1 MVSAQQLLRS
11 HREVLL
17 DWLSVN
23 PTPLLRWLADAG
35 VLTPEQYR
43 AVLERSPTNKVANVL
58 EQVCASEQS
67 SREFLQVLRDV
78 QGYYCSQLQEWTSQH
93 CPQTPPTPPTAP
105 PTAIRTTAGEEHAK
119 TTKTK
124 SPLSKL
130 FSKGRSQE
138 YAIPNDEVDS
148 PKPQLT
154 LKAPAV
160 RVSLSA
166 HKNTVLHRTE
176 RLMSYSEG
184 EGQDSS
190 SHAHIDIRYTDLF
203 VTEDD
208 EQPSES
214 HEYFILAS
222 HRSPIYPHQ
231 ACRLIHPRNLLSPDP
246 ETGRI
251 PKRVKVKGIAGIGK
265 SVAMQKLLYEWALG
279 KHLQTF
285 SCVFDLRFRELNLID
300 GPVSLRELL
309 APRFRYLKD
318 VLGHLFEHAEALLF
332 VLDGLDEFRHRLDWT
347 VKDRDLTVDSKIP
360 VSELL
365 VALVKGNLLPQCSVI
380 LTTRPSTDAPKRFF
394 QRCCVVLG
402 FQEQHVEE
410 YTNKF
415 YKDPRVAKKVFSYIV
430 KNDNLYALSFIPL
443 YCYII
448 CSALAEFFSV
458 DNNKDEQ
465 SLDLNPPRTVS
476 EVYYYYLYTT
486 IKHHALKDNAEATA
500 PRPKILALV
509 KEQLMNLGRLAYE
522 NLLRNR
528 ILFYKED
535 LEKFALSPRGVR
547 STFLCQILVSMEE
560 EKVEMFA
567 FFHLT
572 LQEYLAA
579 LFCVVSISG
588 RTEILTGLDYWCFGE
603 LYPPAISPPLA
614 VDPMPAGDHLERP
627 RVENLQM
634 FTRFFAGLVRA
645 RLTKLLDGMV
655 ENGLG
660 VDDEGVALLSQL
672 GDWFQRQFR
681 NRKLSNQTALNL
693 LHCLME
699 LHMQEA
705 TSRAAPE
712 IRKLNLFKMKLSVV
726 DCAAVHYVLQFSTHR
741 LEELNLG
748 YSNIGNKGFSRLGP
762 ILHRCESLY
771 VRYNCLGTDA
781 AIMES
786 AVLRSED
793 CQVKKLFMCGN
804 KLGPEGARALWA
816 ALEHNQTVEEVYL
829 DITGITETGT
839 ENLVQCLSKNTA
851 LKNLTV
857 VGNELGEAGWERLK
871 ELGRLRPDLR
881 IIGHF
886 VDDLELLEAYLGWV
900 EEIREDHE
908 QMDSVKN
915 TDALQS
921 VLKGL
926 WLSKGTGPNA
936 VKAKEL
942 ETKIIQLLK
951 SSELSALRAQ

>member
-1 MVSAQQLLRS
+1 MVPAQQLLLS

-43 AVLERSPTNKVANVL
+43 VLLQRSPANRVANVL
-58 EQVCASEQS
+58 EQVCKSQQS
-67 SREFLQVLRDV
+67 SRAFLQVLHSV
-78 QGYYCSQLQEWTSQH
+78 QSYYCTQLQDWTLQH
-93 CPQTPPTPPTAP
+93 CPQTPPPSPPTPPSPRTGTGTA
-105 PTAIRTTAGEEHAK
+105 R
-119 TTKTK
+119 
-124 SPLSKL
+124 L
-130 FSKGRSQE
+130 
-138 YAIPNDEVDS
+138 
-148 PKPQLT
+148 
-154 LKAPAV
+154 
-160 RVSLSA
+160 SLSA

-176 RLMSYSEG
+176 RLMCYSEG

-190 SHAHIDIRYTDLF
+190 SQAHIDIRYTDLF

-208 EQPSES
+208 ELSNEG
-214 HEYFILAS
+214 HEYFKQAS
-222 HRSPIYPHQ
+222 RQSPIYPHQ
-231 ACRLIHPRNLLSPDP
+231 TYRLIHPRDLLNPDP
-246 ETGRI
+246 KTGSI

-265 SVAMQKLLYEWALG
+265 SVAMQRLLYEWALG

-300 GPVSLRELL
+300 GPISLRELL
-309 APRFRYLKD
+309 SSRFLYLKN
-318 VLGHLFEHAEALLF
+318 VLTHLFECATSLLF
-332 VLDGLDEFRHRLDWT
+332 ILDGLDEFRHRLDWT
-347 VKDRDLTVDSKIP
+347 AEDRDLTVDSQIS

-365 VALVKGNLLPQCSVI
+365 VALVKGNLLPQSSVI
-380 LTTRPSTDAPKRFF
+380 LTTRPSTDAPKCFF
-394 QRCCVVLG
+394 QRWCVVLG
-402 FQEQHVEE
+402 FQEKHVEE
-410 YTNKF
+410 YTMKF
-415 YKDPRVAKKVFSYIV
+415 YKDPVAAKKVFSYMV

-448 CSALAEFFSV
+448 CAALAEFFST
-458 DNNKDEQ
+458 DSNDGQ

-486 IKHHALKDNAEATA
+486 IKHHALKDNTDASS
-500 PRPKILALV
+500 PKPKILTLV
-509 KEQLMNLGRLAYE
+509 KEQLMNLGRLAYN

-528 ILFYKED
+528 ILFDKED
-535 LEKFALSPRGVR
+535 LEKFGLDLRGIR
-547 STFLCQILVSMEE
+547 STFLCQILVSVEN
-560 EKVEMFA
+560 EKEMEMFS

-579 LFCVVSISG
+579 LFCVVSVSG
-588 RTEILTGLDYWCFGE
+588 HVEILTGLNYWCFGE
-603 LYPPAISPPLA
+603 LQPPAKSPPLS
-614 VDPMPAGDHLERP
+614 VNPMPAGDHLEP
-627 RVENLQM
+627 YRVENLQM

-645 RLTKLLDGMV
+645 RLTRLLDGMV
-655 ENGLG
+655 ENDLAG
-660 VDDEGVALLSQL
+660 DDEGMTLLSQL
-672 GDWFQRQFR
+672 GDWFQSQF
-681 NRKLSNQTALNL
+681 KKTELTNQTALNL

-699 LHMQEA
+699 LHLSEV
-705 TSRAAPE
+705 TSRVAPE
-712 IRKLNLFKMKLSVV
+712 IRSLCLFKMKLSVV
-726 DCAAVHYVLQFSTHR
+726 DCAAIHYVLQFSTHS
-741 LEELNLG
+741 LEELNVG

-771 VRYNCLGTDA
+771 LRYNCLGTDA
-781 AIMES
+781 AIKES
-786 AVLRSED
+786 AVLRSDD

-804 KLGPEGARALWA
+804 KVGPEGAQALWA
-816 ALEHNQTVEEVYL
+816 ALEHNQTVEEIYL

-857 VGNELGEAGWERLK
+857 VGNELGEAGWARLR

-886 VDDLELLEAYLGWV
+886 VEDLELLEAYLGWV
-900 EEIREDHE
+900 EEIQEDRE

-915 TDALQS
+915 VDALQS

-926 WLSKGTGPNA
+926 WLSEGTGENA

-942 ETKIIQLLK
+942 ETKILQLLE
-951 SSELSALRAQ
+951 SSELSSLRAK

>member
-1 MVSAQQLLRS
+1 MVPAQQLLLS

-43 AVLERSPTNKVANVL
+43 VLLQRSPANRVANVL
-58 EQVCASEQS
+58 EQVCKSQQS
-67 SREFLQVLRDV
+67 SRAFLQVLHSV
-78 QGYYCSQLQEWTSQH
+78 QSYYCTQLQDWTLQH
-93 CPQTPPTPPTAP
+93 CPQTPPPSPPTPPSPRTGTGTARP
-105 PTAIRTTAGEEHAK
+105 K
-119 TTKTK
+119 TGRTK

-130 FSKGRSQE
+130 FTRGKSKE
-138 YAIPNDEVDS
+138 YTIPKDEVDS
-148 PKPQLT
+148 PKPQVN
-154 LKAPAV
+154 LKTPV
-160 RVSLSA
+160 VKVSLSA

-176 RLMSYSEG
+176 RLMCYSEG

-190 SHAHIDIRYTDLF
+190 SQAHIDIRYTDLF

-208 EQPSES
+208 ELSNEG
-214 HEYFILAS
+214 HEYFKQAS
-222 HRSPIYPHQ
+222 RQSPIYPHQ
-231 ACRLIHPRNLLSPDP
+231 TYRLIHPRDLLNPDP
-246 ETGRI
+246 KTGSI

-265 SVAMQKLLYEWALG
+265 SVAMQRLLYEWALG

-300 GPVSLRELL
+300 GPISLRELL
-309 APRFRYLKD
+309 SSRFLYLKN
-318 VLGHLFEHAEALLF
+318 VLTHLFECATSLLF
-332 VLDGLDEFRHRLDWT
+332 ILDGLDEFRHRLDWT
-347 VKDRDLTVDSKIP
+347 AEDRDLTVDSQIS

-365 VALVKGNLLPQCSVI
+365 VALVKGNLLPQSSVI
-380 LTTRPSTDAPKRFF
+380 LTTRPSTDAPKCFF
-394 QRCCVVLG
+394 QRWCVVLG
-402 FQEQHVEE
+402 FQEKHVEE
-410 YTNKF
+410 YTMKF
-415 YKDPRVAKKVFSYIV
+415 YKDPVAAKKVFSYMV

-448 CSALAEFFSV
+448 CAALAEFFST
-458 DNNKDEQ
+458 DSNDGQ

-486 IKHHALKDNAEATA
+486 IKHHALKDNTDASS
-500 PRPKILALV
+500 PKPKILTLV
-509 KEQLMNLGRLAYE
+509 KEQLMNLGRLAYN

-528 ILFYKED
+528 ILFDKED
-535 LEKFALSPRGVR
+535 LEKFGLDLRGIR
-547 STFLCQILVSMEE
+547 STFLCQILVSVEN
-560 EKVEMFA
+560 EKEMEMFS

-579 LFCVVSISG
+579 LFCVVSVSG
-588 RTEILTGLDYWCFGE
+588 HVEILTGLNYWCFGE
-603 LYPPAISPPLA
+603 LQPPAKSPPLS
-614 VDPMPAGDHLERP
+614 VNPMPAGDHLEP
-627 RVENLQM
+627 YRVENLQM

-645 RLTKLLDGMV
+645 RLTRLLDGMV
-655 ENGLG
+655 ENDLAG
-660 VDDEGVALLSQL
+660 DDEGMTLLSQL
-672 GDWFQRQFR
+672 GDWFQSQF
-681 NRKLSNQTALNL
+681 KKTELTNQTALNL

-699 LHMQEA
+699 LHLSEV
-705 TSRAAPE
+705 TSRVAPE
-712 IRKLNLFKMKLSVV
+712 IRSLCLFKMKLSVV
-726 DCAAVHYVLQFSTHR
+726 DCAAIHYVLQFSTHS
-741 LEELNLG
+741 LEELNVG

-771 VRYNCLGTDA
+771 LRYNCLGTDA
-781 AIMES
+781 AIKES
-786 AVLRSED
+786 AVLRSDD

-804 KLGPEGARALWA
+804 KVGPEGAQALWA
-816 ALEHNQTVEEVYL
+816 ALEHNQTVEEIYL

-857 VGNELGEAGWERLK
+857 VGNELGEAGWARLR

-886 VDDLELLEAYLGWV
+886 VEDLELLEAYLGWV
-900 EEIREDHE
+900 EEIQEDRE

-915 TDALQS
+915 VDALQS

-926 WLSKGTGPNA
+926 WLSEGTGENA

-942 ETKIIQLLK
+942 ETKILQLLE
-951 SSELSALRAQ
+951 SSELSSLRAK